1 MGRKSSRDHVFVETD
16 GQVYLVRDRGT
27 LRFPRVGETLP
38 FPTEP
43 NGVMDFGDDRVVRQK
58 PLLDHHPDEWFGR
71 DAIFERSDVDPLVK
85 RAIYTTMIR
94 CVSEVIL
101 SKGPRVLMVKAVRG
115 FSKGFWNVPGGFM
128 DYGES
133 PEVGVGRE
141 AEEEIGVDIVLD
153 GLLNVYVSG
162 FPGKPA
168 YTLGFVY
175 KGHLESE
182 AFRLKPD
189 EIEDASWFTVD
200 KALTLTRNPFA
211 KWALVDFFLQ
221 SGEARAA
228 LKLKRHGSAPPATGS
243 DRPTVFL
250 DRDGVINRGRPGYV
264 RTPDQF
270 QFLPGAMDG
279 MRLLQDR
286 GWQLVIVTNQDAA
299 GWKLFPEPQLARVHD
314 RMLES
319 LDKAGVH
326 VAEIYHCPHN
336 VLSDCACRKPRP
348 GMLLAAARDLG
359 ARPRGAWMVGD
370 KPSDVETGR
379 EVGREALRD
388 AQPGDGRDPGD
399 IPAGH
404 EGRAQPGGSPGKRSL
419 RQVEEDACPAARRA
433 APRGRTD
440 LSPEEGGPRAERDD
454 RDGQDHRGGPR
465 RRAGGHR
472 LLRVRGGRGPTD
484 VRGDGA
490 VRAAEQDVPHH
501 PPPGRA
507 GRPDHALEFPDGD
520 PGVEERGRPDRG
532 VLVRPETVEPHAPLR
547 REVRR
552 GAR

>member
-1 MGRKSSRDHVFVETD
+1 MGRKPNRDHVFVETD

-38 FPTEP
+38 FRTEP
-43 NGVMDFGDDRVVRQK
+43 NGVMDFGDYRVLREK

-101 SKGPRVLMVKAVRG
+101 SKGPRALMVKAVRG
-115 FSKGFWNVPGGFM
+115 FSKGYWNVPGGFM

-133 PEVGVGRE
+133 PEVGVERE

-175 KGHLESE
+175 KGHLDSE

-189 EIEDASWFTVD
+189 EIEDAAWFTVD

-221 SGEARAA
+221 SNEARAA
-228 LKLKRHGSAPPATGS
+228 LEVKRHGLAPHASGS
-243 DRPTVFL
+243 NSPTVFL

-286 GWQLVIVTNQDAA
+286 GWHLVIVTNQDAA
-299 GWKLFPEPQLARVHD
+299 GWKLLPEPQLAKVHD
-314 RMLES
+314 RMLAA
-319 LDKAGVH
+319 LDKEGVH
-326 VAEIYHCPHN
+326 VAEIYYCPHN

-359 ARPRGAWMVGD
+359 VRPRGAWMVGD

-379 EVGREALRD
+379 AFGCRTAWVGPKSWRKRFAAEVRPLSPDVVA
-388 AQPGDGRDPGD
+388 DGLL
-399 IPAGH
+399 
-404 EGRAQPGGSPGKRSL
+404 E
-419 RQVEEDACPAARRA
+419 AARAIVRYSEDPVAEA
-433 APRGRTD
+433 ARKSVAD
-440 LSPEEGGPRAERDD
+440 
-454 RDGQDHRGGPR
+454 
-465 RRAGGHR
+465 
-472 LLRVRGGRGPTD
+472 PTI
-484 VRGDGA
+484 
-490 VRAAEQDVPHH
+490 
-501 PPPGRA
+501 
-507 GRPDHALEFPDGD
+507 
-520 PGVEERGRPDRG
+520 
-532 VLVRPETVEPHAPLR
+532 TS
-547 REVRR
+547 
-552 GAR
+552 